1 MPGWDLTV
9 PAAASRRS
17 QPETVRCGPATDRRR
32 RARPCA
38 VDAPGTGTGHGTIA
52 EMPGDTPHDSPPP
65 EGRGKASRAGKGS
78 GNRKW
83 LLVIFVTPLLVVLIA
98 LVAFTLG
105 PSEPSVQ
112 LTPPA
117 GYQAITDAY
126 YAYAIPSAWSQDPA
140 GTDNNGD
147 FYYRGTGGWVGET
160 LRIRDTPP
168 VLGESPPPALASFG
182 QLRATPYQLTAG
194 SAATVPGADAAWSY
208 DLVRPGAAPDRVV
221 DAWVRSS
228 HTEIWL
234 VVAAGGPASSTIV
247 SSLRA

>member
-1 MPGWDLTV
+1 MPSDIPLDGP
-9 PAAASRRS
+9 PA
-17 QPETVRCGPATDRRR
+17 D
-32 RARPCA
+32 
-38 VDAPGTGTGHGTIA
+38 GHGKA
-52 EMPGDTPHDSPPP
+52 
-65 EGRGKASRAGKGS
+65 RGAGKGS

-83 LLVIFVTPLLVVLIA
+83 LLIIFVTPLLVVVIA
-98 LVAFTLG
+98 LVAFTVG

-126 YAYAIPSAWSQDPA
+126 YAYAIPSAWSQDPT

-147 FYYRGTGGWVGET
+147 FYYRGSGGWVGET

-168 VLGESPPPALASFG
+168 ALGESPPPALASFG
-182 QLRATPYQLTAG
+182 QLRATPYQLTSG
-194 SAATVPGADAAWSY
+194 SVATVPGADAAWSY
-208 DLVRPGAAPDRVV
+208 DLVRPGAAPDRVI

-228 HTEIWL
+228 RTEIWL
-234 VVAAGGPASSTIV
+234 VVSAGAPASSTIV